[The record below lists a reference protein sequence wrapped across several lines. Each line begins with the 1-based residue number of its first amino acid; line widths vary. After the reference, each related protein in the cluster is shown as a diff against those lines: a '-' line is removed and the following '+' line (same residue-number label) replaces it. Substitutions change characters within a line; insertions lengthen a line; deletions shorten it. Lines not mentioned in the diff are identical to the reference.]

1 MYYRF
6 RKRNLGKPSLRSV
19 ERYSFCYYLMS
30 TQQKEQVKPVPF
42 AGGRG
47 WIRTTEVGDDR
58 FTVCSLWPLG
68 NPPKYSVCFLI
79 TQKVLIKKME
89 LVNGIEPSTY

>member
-30 TQQKEQVKPVPF
+30 TQQKEQVKAHFP
-42 AGGRG
+42 
-47 WIRTTEVGDDR
+47 
-58 FTVCSLWPLG
+58 
-68 NPPKYSVCFLI
+68 
-79 TQKVLIKKME
+79 
-89 LVNGIEPSTY
+89 

>member
-68 NPPKYSVCFLI
+68 NPPIILNF
-79 TQKVLIKKME
+79 LIKKME